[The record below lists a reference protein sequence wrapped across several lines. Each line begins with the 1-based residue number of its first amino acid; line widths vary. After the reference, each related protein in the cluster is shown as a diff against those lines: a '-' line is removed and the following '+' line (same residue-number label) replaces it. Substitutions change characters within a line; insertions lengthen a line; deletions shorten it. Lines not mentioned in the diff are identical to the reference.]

1 MNNNNNDENN
11 NNENNNIEAYI
22 NPATDDY
29 GRYLTGEPAKS
40 IEVWRGGKRLFKIV
54 DIESVSAGRE
64 IKRMLEGCGV
74 KVIPE

>member
-1 MNNNNNDENN
+1 MNNNNEKNE
-11 NNENNNIEAYI
+11 NENNNIEAYI

-29 GRYLTGEPAKS
+29 GRDLTGEPAKS
-40 IEVWRGGKRLFKIV
+40 IEVWRGDKRLFRIV